1 MYVQMKFYFSKQ
13 AEKHLDDIYEFIK
26 TKSENAADNIY
37 NEILDEIEI
46 LKSFPE
52 MAPIEPSLIDFPE
65 TFRALVVRKTYKAI
79 YYIKNNTIHI
89 SAIWDC
95 RQNPNKLKS
104 KIKKN

>member
-1 MYVQMKFYFSKQ
+1 MILYFSKR
-13 AEKHLDDIYEFIK
+13 AEGHLDDIYNFVKI
-26 TKSENAADNIY
+26 KSENAAVNIY

-52 MAPIEPSLIDFPE
+52 IAPLEPNLIDFPE
-65 TFRALVVRKTYKAI
+65 TFRALVVRKTYKVI
-79 YYIKNNTIHI
+79 YYIRNDEICI

-104 KIKKN
+104 KIK